1 MNKKMNQKMNK
12 NAKFWQ
18 MNKNAKFWQ
27 MNKNAKFWQ
36 MNKNA
41 KFWHSLKVTP
51 GCLILL
57 IKLNTGAIL

>member
-1 MNKKMNQKMNK
+1 MEGDRGAGAREKRGHPMNKKMNQK
-12 NAKFWQ
+12 
-18 MNKNAKFWQ
+18 

-57 IKLNTGAIL
+57 INLNTGAIL